1 MSPFARILI
10 IAAALAAGVAPPAL
24 ADTKVKFSLDW
35 KFEGPSAPFL
45 VALEKGYFKEEGL
58 DVTIDSAGGSLEPI
72 NRVASGTYDMGFG
85 DINAVIKFRDANPGV
100 DLKPVF
106 MVYDKPPFAVVGR
119 KSLGVTDDP
128 KSLEGKTL
136 GAPAPDAAWDK
147 WPIYKDANKIDDS
160 AIKVENVGFPVRE
173 PMLAKGDV
181 DAIFGFSFSSYINL
195 KANGVA
201 EDDIVL
207 QLMADHGLDL
217 YGNAILVN
225 PAFAAANPDAVK
237 GFLRAFVKGLK
248 DTVADPEAGV
258 AYVIARNEVAKP
270 ATELE
275 RLKMALSQNI
285 LTPAVKANGIG
296 KVDTT
301 RMAEA
306 IDEIGL
312 TYTFKA
318 KPDAASIFDAS
329 YLPADDVLKID

>member
-1 MSPFARILI
+1 MSPIARMFI

-24 ADTKVKFSLDW
+24 ADTPVKFSLDW

-45 VALEKGYFKEEGL
+45 VALEKGYFKDEGL
-58 DVTIDSAGGSLEPI
+58 DVTIDTAGGSLEPI

-119 KSLGVTDDP
+119 KSLGITDDP

-160 AIKVENVGFPVRE
+160 AIKIENVGFPVRE

-195 KANGVA
+195 KANGVD

-207 QLMADHGLDL
+207 QLMADHGVDL
-217 YGNAILVN
+217 YGNSILVN
-225 PAFAAANPDAVK
+225 PAFAAANPEAVK

-248 DTVADPEAGV
+248 DTIADPEAAV
-258 AYVIARNEVAKP
+258 ATVMARNEVAKP

-285 LTPAVKANGIG
+285 LTPAVKANGLG
-296 KVDTT
+296 KVDPK

-312 TYTFKA
+312 TYAFKA
-318 KPDAASIFDAS
+318 KPDAGTVFDAS
-329 YLPADDVLKID
+329 FLPPDEMLKVE

>member
-1 MSPFARILI
+1 MFI

-24 ADTKVKFSLDW
+24 ADTPVKFSLDW

-45 VALEKGYFKEEGL
+45 VALEKGYFKDEGL
-58 DVTIDSAGGSLEPI
+58 DVTIDTAGGSLEPI

-119 KSLGVTDDP
+119 KSLGITDDP

-160 AIKVENVGFPVRE
+160 AIKIENVGFPVRE

-195 KANGVA
+195 KANGVD

-207 QLMADHGLDL
+207 QLMADHGVDL
-217 YGNAILVN
+217 YGNSILVN
-225 PAFAAANPDAVK
+225 PAFAAANPEAVK

-248 DTVADPEAGV
+248 DTIADPEAAV
-258 AYVIARNEVAKP
+258 ATVMARNEVAKP

-285 LTPAVKANGIG
+285 LTPAVKANGLG
-296 KVDTT
+296 KVDPK

-312 TYTFKA
+312 TYAFKA
-318 KPDAASIFDAS
+318 KPDAGTVFDAS
-329 YLPADDVLKID
+329 FLPPDEMLKVE

>member
-119 KSLGVTDDP
+119 KSLGVTTDP

-136 GAPAPDAAWDK
+136 GAPQADGAFGQ
-147 WPIYKDANKIDDS
+147 WPVFHKVAKIDTS
-160 AIKVENVGFPVRE
+160 KIKLENVGFPVRE
-173 PMLAKGDV
+173 PMLAAGQV
-181 DAIFGFSFSSYINL
+181 DAITGFSFSSYINL
-195 KANGVA
+195 KDRGVA
-201 EDDIVL
+201 VDDITVL
-207 QLMADHGLDL
+207 LMADYGVNL
-217 YGNAILVN
+217 YGNAIIVN
-225 PAFAAANPDAVK
+225 PKFAAENPTAVK
-237 GFLRAFVKGLK
+237 GFLRAFIKGLK
-248 DTVADPEAGV
+248 DTVKNPSSAVDSV
-258 AYVIARNEVAKP
+258 LKRNDVAKKP
-270 ATELE
+270 TELE
-275 RLKMALSQNI
+275 RLNMALKDNI
-285 LTPAVKANGIG
+285 VTAETKANGYG
-296 KVDTT
+296 GVDAA
-301 RMAEA
+301 RFAKA
-306 IDEIGL
+306 IDQIGL
-312 TYTFKA
+312 TYKWKGT
-318 KPDAASIFDAS
+318 KPTLADVFDTS
-329 YLPADDVLKID
+329 YLPPEADRKF

>member
-1 MSPFARILI
+1 
-10 IAAALAAGVAPPAL
+10 
-24 ADTKVKFSLDW
+24 VKFSLDW

-45 VALEKGYFKEEGL
+45 VALEKGYFKDEGL

-106 MVYDKPPFAVVGR
+106 MVYDKPAFAVVGR
-119 KSLGVTDDP
+119 KSLGITDDP

-147 WPIYKDANKIDDS
+147 WPIYKDVNKIDDS
-160 AIKVENVGFPVRE
+160 AITVENVGFPVRE

-195 KANGVA
+195 KANGVP

-207 QLMADHGLDL
+207 QLMADHGVDL

-248 DTVADPEAGV
+248 DTVADPEAAV

-275 RLKMALSQNI
+275 RLQMALSQNI

-296 KVDTT
+296 KVDTA

-312 TYTFKA
+312 TYAFKT
-318 KPDAASIFDAS
+318 KPDAAGIFDAS
-329 YLPADDVLKID
+329 FLPPDAALKID